1 MDSHFNGYKARY
13 EIMNHFMLPICNS
26 QIVSSMNIFI
36 NLDDLFHILH
46 NPLIN
51 DEFQVCGKDAPKQL
65 LSNIFNLIGHYRY
78 WAIKNHYSCKVYAIY
93 TTTIRSFKNNVY
105 IPSYRDHFK
114 IINAT
119 ENTKC
124 YFVNNAIQLTT
135 PILSVISKYVPDVYI
150 IDSKY
155 LEPSMI
161 PYYIA
166 TEIHQADWNLLVSR
180 DPYDLQYAY
189 RNRWS
194 LLTPKGDNSNV
205 INQYGIW
212 NYVNQKEKVFKD
224 EIDLHYPYSL
234 YVLAKAV
241 VGDRYR
247 SIPRLRR
254 IGWKTLFKM
263 LDQVMEENLSAGE
276 TTLKLKLI
284 EKVKGRSSL
293 TNEMINA
300 NLNAI
305 NIELQTESMM
315 QIDRSLINDQ
325 IIDVPD
331 YNNLQEM
338 NRTKLM
344 DYPINLQFLCNTKEK
359 KGPVTPFDT

>member
-13 EIMNHFMLPICNS
+13 EILNKYMIPICNS
-26 QIVSSMNIFI
+26 QIVSSINIFI
-36 NLDDLFHILH
+36 NLDDLFHVLH

-65 LSNIFNLIGHYRY
+65 ISNIFNLIGHYRY

-93 TTTIRSFKNNVY
+93 TSTIRSFKNNVY
-105 IPSYRDHFK
+105 IPSYREHFK
-114 IINAT
+114 KINAMEYT
-119 ENTKC
+119 SC
-124 YFVNNAIQLTT
+124 YFVNNAIQLAS
-135 PILSVISKYVPDVYI
+135 PLLAIISKYIPDIYI

-161 PYYIA
+161 PFYISSNV
-166 TEIHQADWNLLVSR
+166 HKADWNLMVSR
-180 DPYDLQYAY
+180 DSYDLQYAY

-194 LLTPKGDNSNV
+194 LLTPKGDNSKV
-205 INQYGIW
+205 INQHGIW
-212 NYVNQKEKVFKD
+212 NYVNEKEHVFK
-224 EIDLHYPYSL
+224 EEVDLKYPYELFILS
-234 YVLAKAV
+234 KAV

-263 LDQVMEENLSAGE
+263 LDQVIKENEGAGE

-284 EKVKGRSSL
+284 EKIKGRSSL
-293 TNEMINA
+293 TNNMIND

-305 NIELQTESMM
+305 NMELQEESMM
-315 QIDRSLINDQ
+315 NIDKALINDQ

-338 NRTKLM
+338 NRTRFLE
-344 DYPINLQFLCNTKEK
+344 YPLNLQFLCNTKATNEPK
-359 KGPVTPFDT
+359 SPFDI